1 MTQNARMAS
10 AVMDDPQLVSALLR
24 QAASLP
30 SFDRLVMMLR
40 WAEGF
45 TRQEAA
51 LALEVEPASV
61 LASEMRLR
69 AWIAVSA
76 VD

>member
-1 MTQNARMAS
+1 MAT
-10 AVMDDPQLVSALLR
+10 AVMDDQQLVSALMR
-24 QAASLP
+24 QAESLP
-30 SFDRLVMMLR
+30 AFDRLVMLLR

-45 TRQEAA
+45 TRHEAA

-69 AWIAVSA
+69 AWLTVATT
-76 VD
+76 D

>member
-1 MTQNARMAS
+1 MAN
-10 AVMDDPQLVSALLR
+10 AVMDDQQLVSALMR
-24 QAASLP
+24 QAESLP
-30 SFDRLVMMLR
+30 AFDRLVMMLR

-51 LALEVEPASV
+51 LALDAEPASV

-69 AWIAVSA
+69 AWVAIATI
-76 VD
+76 D

>member
-1 MTQNARMAS
+1 MAS
-10 AVMDDPQLVSALLR
+10 TVMDDQQLVSALMR

-30 SFDRLVMMLR
+30 AFDRLVMMLR

-51 LALEVEPASV
+51 LALDVEPAGV

-69 AWIAVSA
+69 AWLAVA
-76 VD
+76 TTD